1 MTLKD
6 YQTLCVQSE
15 PKHLTRGEEALLG
28 LMGLNA
34 AAGTALGMYHK
45 TLFEGVELPQ
55 EGLLETLGE
64 AIRHIAIVAHAADIE
79 LVEVL
84 RQDAASLKLS
94 NGSESTENGD
104 YEKLEV
110 KDVQK
115 EETV

>member
-6 YQTLCVQSE
+6 YQTLCIKSE

-34 AAGTALGMYHK
+34 SAGAALGMYHK
-45 TLFEGVELPQ
+45 TLFEGVVLDEKRLT
-55 EGLLETLGE
+55 EVLGE

-84 RQDAASLKLS
+84 RR
-94 NGSESTENGD
+94 D

-115 EETV
+115 EETI

>member
-6 YQTLCVQSE
+6 YQTLCIKSE

-34 AAGTALGMYHK
+34 SAGTALGMYHK
-45 TLFEGVELPQ
+45 TLFEGVELD
-55 EGLLETLGE
+55 EKRLTEVLGL

-84 RQDAASLKLS
+84 RK
-94 NGSESTENGD
+94 D
-104 YEKLEV
+104 YEKLEG

>member
-6 YQTLCVQSE
+6 YQTLCIKSE

-28 LMGLNA
+28 LTGLNA
-34 AAGTALGMYHK
+34 SAGEALGMYHK
-45 TLFEGVELPQ
+45 TLFEGVVLDEKRVT
-55 EGLLETLGE
+55 EVLGE

-79 LVEVL
+79 LVDIL
-84 RQDAASLKLS
+84 KKDA
-94 NGSESTENGD
+94 ER
-104 YEKLEV
+104 LEG

>member
-15 PKHLTRGEEALLG
+15 PKHLTRGNEALLG

-34 AAGTALGMYHK
+34 ASGIALGMYHK
-45 TLFEGVELPQ
+45 TLFEGVELD
-55 EGLLETLGE
+55 EKRLTEVLGE

-84 RQDAASLKLS
+84 RK
-94 NGSESTENGD
+94 D
-104 YEKLEV
+104 YEKLAVSEQ
-110 KDVQK
+110 DAGDERK
-115 EETV
+115 E

>member
-6 YQTLCVQSE
+6 YQSLCINAE
-15 PKHLTRGEEALLG
+15 PPHLTRGNEALLG

-34 AAGTALGMYHK
+34 AAGEALGMYHK
-45 TLFEGVELPQ
+45 TLFEGVVLDEKRVT
-55 EGLLETLGE
+55 EVLGE

-79 LVEVL
+79 LVEVFK
-84 RQDAASLKLS
+84 RDA
-94 NGSESTENGD
+94 ER
-104 YEKLEV
+104 LEG

>member
-6 YQTLCVQSE
+6 YQTLCIKSE

-34 AAGTALGMYHK
+34 AAGEALGMYHK
-45 TLFEGVELPQ
+45 TLFEGVELD
-55 EGLLETLGE
+55 EKRLTETLGL

-79 LVEVL
+79 LV
-84 RQDAASLKLS
+84 DILKKDSEILS
-94 NGSESTENGD
+94 KVEND
-104 YEKLEV
+104 
-110 KDVQK
+110 DVQK